1 MAVNLDGTFNVLR
14 AAARVMVPQ
23 GSGAIV
29 TVSSSAAFDTLVGY
43 GPYAASKAGAQAL
56 SQAAAKELAAF
67 GVRLNVV
74 APGPVDTPMA
84 GRTPAG
90 LRQAMSAPGVR
101 GYASPE
107 EIADSICYLA
117 GPGAANVVGAVLLS
131 NGGRFTVVTRPD
143 RGARM
148 AGKCALVTGATGGI
162 GCAISELLHESGATV
177 YLTDIDRER
186 GESLAG
192 SLGERARFV
201 QLDVTDEASW
211 SAAAALLEDA
221 GDRLTTLVNCAG
233 AALRRPLAD
242 TSVDDFRRIVELNLV
257 GTFLGVRLAARHM
270 VDGGAIVNISS
281 LNGVLPTAG
290 LGAYVA
296 SKSAVSAL
304 TRVAALELADRG
316 ITVNAV
322 CPGSIDTAITDSA
335 DFADT
340 DWDAYLRTI
349 PVGRRGAPVEV
360 AQAVLYLASD
370 ESRYVTGTNLVIDGG
385 IAAGRMSRT
394 TSESNVTSMER
405 IAP

>member
-1 MAVNLDGTFNVLR
+1 
-14 AAARVMVPQ
+14 
-23 GSGAIV
+23 
-29 TVSSSAAFDTLVGY
+29 
-43 GPYAASKAGAQAL
+43 
-56 SQAAAKELAAF
+56 
-67 GVRLNVV
+67 
-74 APGPVDTPMA
+74 
-84 GRTPAG
+84 
-90 LRQAMSAPGVR
+90 MSLPT
-101 GYASPE
+101 S
-107 EIADSICYLA
+107 
-117 GPGAANVVGAVLLS
+117 
-131 NGGRFTVVTRPD
+131 
-143 RGARM
+143 RM
-148 AGKCALVTGATGGI
+148 AGKCVLVTGATGGI
-162 GCAISELLHESGATV
+162 GFAISELLHESGAMV

-201 QLDVTDEASW
+201 PLDVTDEDSW

-270 VDGGAIVNISS
+270 VDHGAIVNISS

-304 TRVAALELADRG
+304 TRVAALELAARG

-322 CPGSIDTAITDSA
+322 CPGSIDTSITDSA

-349 PVGRRGAPVEV
+349 PVGRRGAPAEV

-385 IAAGRMSRT
+385 IAAGRMSQ
-394 TSESNVTSMER
+394 TSSSPT
-405 IAP
+405 